1 MTVSRTLRA
10 EVAGRPLTANRER
23 KATPRQRA
31 RLVKETRAAWA
42 HAWAAVL
49 DTASPPH
56 LRPPVTVTVVA
67 EYGSRR
73 NLPDAAGVAPA
84 AKAAIDGLADAG
96 GIPGDGPE
104 YVSAIT
110 FCAPRVVNL
119 GDADAGR
126 MVLVVAE
133 PEVTP

>member
-10 EVAGRPLTANRER
+10 EVDGRPLTANRER

-31 RLVKETRAAWA
+31 RLVRELRTAWA
-42 HAWAAVL
+42 EAWAAVL
-49 DTASPPH
+49 DPEAPH

-104 YVSAIT
+104 FVSAIT
-110 FCAPRVVNL
+110 FCSPRVVPEL
-119 GDADAGR
+119 GGADDGR
-126 MVLVVAE
+126 MVIVIAE